1 MRIIGQRAIAARTL
15 KPSYLQNLSIQELF
29 LLLAISSKVITSDFR
44 LFGYYYSY
52 YCVRKFESKLEET
65 LARVFSHFSFSWYE
79 RALTLVDFQH
89 LVGFKQNNY
98 FMPLLLPGKISLFKS
113 LNH

>member
-1 MRIIGQRAIAARTL
+1 MRIIGQRAIAATTL
-15 KPSYLQNLSIQELF
+15 KPSYLQNLSIRELC
-29 LLLAISSKVITSDFR
+29 LLLVISGKVITSDFR

-79 RALTLVDFQH
+79 RALTLVDFKH
-89 LVGFKQNNY
+89 LLGFKQNNY